1 MRRIIN
7 GKAYDTDTAK
17 QIAKYDN
24 GLLPDDFDYIEETLY
39 LKKTG
44 EYFILGE
51 GGARSKY
58 SVTTFVP
65 ITEESAKKWVEEKA
79 NGLYEE
85 IFGECEE

>member
-58 SVTTFVP
+58 NVTTFVL
-65 ITEESAKKWVEEKA
+65 ITEEIAKKWVEEKA